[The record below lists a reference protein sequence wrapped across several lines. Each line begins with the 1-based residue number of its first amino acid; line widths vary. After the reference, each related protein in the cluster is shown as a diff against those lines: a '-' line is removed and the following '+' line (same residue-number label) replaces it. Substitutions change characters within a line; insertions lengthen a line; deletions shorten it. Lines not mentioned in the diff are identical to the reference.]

1 MQIVFVDKYK
11 SGMFKGF
18 MKEVVKF
25 QVLLGIL
32 PNYSATKIKLSKET
46 RKECRKL
53 DLITN
58 ATKKKKKNDID
69 TLEKLES
76 YVDLLDKQM
85 NELLVQRKYLYSRSY
100 KEKDLIAKAK
110 LSKEA
115 KALTSDIKVLR
126 NQIKSLD

>member
-1 MQIVFVDKYK
+1 M
-11 SGMFKGF
+11 
-18 MKEVVKF
+18 
-25 QVLLGIL
+25 
-32 PNYSATKIKLSKET
+32 A
-46 RKECRKL
+46 
-53 DLITN
+53 
-58 ATKKKKKNDID
+58 KNDID

-115 KALTSDIKVLR
+115 KSLTTNIKVLR
-126 NQIKSLD
+126 SQIKSLDYIRKCLSKYREYNKQLEKHLNMDKQRV